1 MAHRISGLLSALAL
15 VAAVGGFASSVASRP
30 LVPAERRYSPYDSA
44 TLPACDDPAP
54 LNEIQSRFHDRESEF
69 WKTGLEIVGFERVKE
84 IGFRSNGLDYIP
96 RRYCQ
101 ARVQMSDSKERVVS
115 YSIDEDLGIFG
126 FGFGVNWCVDGLDRS
141 NSDAPNCKMA
151 RP

>member
-1 MAHRISGLLSALAL
+1 MGRRISGSLSALAL
-15 VAAVGGFASSVASRP
+15 LVVGSFASSAVARP
-30 LVPAERRYSPYDSA
+30 LVPAERRYSPYDA
-44 TLPACDDPAP
+44 VLPACDDPAP
-54 LNEIQSRFHDRESEF
+54 LSQIQSRFHDRESEF

-101 ARVQMSDSKERVVS
+101 ARIQMNDDQVRVVS
-115 YSIDEDLGIFG
+115 YSIDQDLGVFGYG
-126 FGFGVNWCVDGLDRS
+126 FGIEWCVDGLDRS